1 MKFAFTVCN
10 IFSFIMA
17 LKMVCVNFWYTK
29 IFPFFYSLIC
39 ILFFFGLVKLN
50 IFLCLLLF
58 PVVLPFSFTVT
69 LSPILSHLI
78 YSFLSSRSVNL
89 VVVLFI
95 VLILHSFFT
104 APIYILFQLFFLPL
118 LTYYPLFM
126 LDVKISYICT
136 VKCLKC
142 FFCYYCQPSLFIVFY
157 LAELCTFTTLLL
169 VVAIL
174 HFVVSYSKINL
185 LNKVSFCS
193 H

>member
-1 MKFAFTVCN
+1 MKLAFTVCN

-95 VLILHSFFT
+95 VLILHSLFT

-142 FFCYYCQPSLFIVFY
+142 FF
-157 LAELCTFTTLLL
+157 LLL
-169 VVAIL
+169 LSTLSFYCIL
-174 HFVVSYSKINL
+174 PCRIMYFYNPTARGGYPALRGKL
-185 LNKVSFCS
+185 F
-193 H
+193 